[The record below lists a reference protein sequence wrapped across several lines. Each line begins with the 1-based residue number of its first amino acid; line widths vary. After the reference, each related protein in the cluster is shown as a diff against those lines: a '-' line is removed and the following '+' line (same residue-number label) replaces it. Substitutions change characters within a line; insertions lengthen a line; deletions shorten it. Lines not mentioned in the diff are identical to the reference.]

1 MSKSLGNYIGVT
13 EAPNDIFG
21 KTMSVSDELMW
32 RYFALVLCAPAED
45 IAALKA
51 KHPREAK
58 DELARRVVAKF
69 HGDAAGQAAS
79 EEFAR
84 VFSKSELPS
93 DIPEFAISEA
103 ELGAPQLLVR
113 CKLAASNG
121 EARRLIE
128 QGAVRIDDQ
137 KVGDVKTQV
146 PIRPGMIIKSGKRG
160 FAKVV

>member
-1 MSKSLGNYIGVT
+1 
-13 EAPNDIFG
+13 
-21 KTMSVSDELMW
+21 MSVSDELMW
-32 RYFALVLCAPAED
+32 RYFSLVLCLPDTE
-45 IAALKA
+45 IAALKQ

-69 HGDAAGQAAS
+69 HGDAAGREAS

-93 DIPEFAISEA
+93 DIPEFKIAES

-137 KVGDVKTQV
+137 KIADVATQV
-146 PIRPGMIIKSGKRG
+146 AVKPGMIIKSGKRG
-160 FAKVV
+160 FARIAG